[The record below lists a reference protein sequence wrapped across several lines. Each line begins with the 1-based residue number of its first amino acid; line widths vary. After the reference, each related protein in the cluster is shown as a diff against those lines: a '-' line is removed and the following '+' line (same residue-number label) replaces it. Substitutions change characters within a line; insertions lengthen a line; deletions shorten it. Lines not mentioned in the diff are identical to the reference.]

1 MKTPH
6 SLEIN
11 GEAIRLKR
19 EARGWTPADLAS
31 RACLSV
37 KQIKQLEEGG
47 ISSFYSES
55 VKATSARRVAEL
67 LGVDWTEVFI
77 MPEVAGEE
85 VAVAN
90 LTPAPA
96 HQNLSEVSELL
107 QSPNTMNVVEEDE
120 DPHRSRNW
128 LIAMAVILA
137 IAAVVLFKPSSQD
150 VSSAQAPVST
160 SLPAELAASQASEAA
175 SGVLMSASEASLP
188 VAAAASAASAAS
200 QAAAPSVVASASMG
214 ASVAAAKPVAAASAH
229 ALVASAVAVPAKP
242 ASAPVVKPA
251 ALSASMPVVKPAA
264 VNTSSTAASASH

>member
-1 MKTPH
+1 
-6 SLEIN
+6 
-11 GEAIRLKR
+11 
-19 EARGWTPADLAS
+19 
-31 RACLSV
+31 LSV

-55 VKATSARRVAEL
+55 VKATTAKRVAEL

-120 DPHRSRNW
+120 DPNRSRNW

-150 VSSAQAPVST
+150 VSNAQVSASA
-160 SLPAELAASQASEAA
+160 SLPAELTASQASEAA
-175 SGVLMSASEASLP
+175 SGISLGASESSLP
-188 VAAAASAASAAS
+188 SVTASSAAS
-200 QAAAPSVVASASMG
+200 QAAVSPALVPASMA
-214 ASVAAAKPVAAASAH
+214 ASVAVAKPVVAASANASMAGA
-229 ALVASAVAVPAKP
+229 ALAPAKP
-242 ASAPVVKPA
+242 ASATVVKSA
-251 ALSASMPVVKPAA
+251 AVGASTPVAKPAA
-264 VNTSSTAASASH
+264 VNASSAASTASH